1 MKSLNTYLNE
11 KLIINKNFKSGIAN
25 DEFYN
30 KFCNFLSSNS
40 NIRWFKIYDIRDSIT
55 RKISIEDKTALNKI
69 EEFFNIE
76 DGVIYKRDITPYFKK
91 PCELYYYMLK
101 INDDNK
107 DAIEF
112 FYMNEHTKSEDYLIY
127 LFESEKIKVALWG
140 NKEIVGNNIA
150 TITFQYI

>member
-91 PCELYYYMLK
+91 PCELYYDMLK
-101 INDDNK
+101 FIDDNK

>member
-1 MKSLNTYLNE
+1 MKNLSSYLTE

-76 DGVIYKRDITPYFKK
+76 DGVIYKRDIIPYFKK
-91 PCELYYYMLK
+91 PCELYYDMLK
-101 INDDNK
+101 FIDDNK

-112 FYMNEHTKSEDYLIY
+112 FYMNEHTKSGEYLIY
-127 LFESEKIKVALWG
+127 LFEARK
-140 NKEIVGNNIA
+140 NKSRRMG
-150 TITFQYI
+150 

>member
-1 MKSLNTYLNE
+1 MKNLSSYLTE

-25 DEFYN
+25 DQFYN

-76 DGVIYKRDITPYFKK
+76 DGVIYKHDIIPYFKK
-91 PCELYYYMLK
+91 PCELYYDMLK
-101 INDDNK
+101 FIDDNK

-112 FYMNEHTKSEDYLIY
+112 FYMNEHTKSEDYLI
-127 LFESEKIKVALWG
+127 
-140 NKEIVGNNIA
+140 NI
-150 TITFQYI
+150 FK

>member
-1 MKSLNTYLNE
+1 MKNLSSYLTE

-76 DGVIYKRDITPYFKK
+76 DGVIYKRDIIPYFKK
-91 PCELYYYMLK
+91 PCELYYDMLK
-101 INDDNK
+101 FIDDNK

-112 FYMNEHTKSEDYLIY
+112 FYMNEHTKSGEYLIY
-127 LFESEKIKVALWG
+127 LFEARKIKVAVWG
-140 NKEIVGNNIA
+140 NKKIVYNNIA
-150 TITFQYI
+150 TISFQYI